1 MTENTEENKIE
12 NVEIQEIVQN
22 NPMENLIRSVTC
34 TVLPIVEDVMRESGP
49 ISSVKNK
56 CDRCG
61 AQISGEEPSELFIP
75 TGIKFVR
82 YYLCKACADRAIRQ

>member
-1 MTENTEENKIE
+1 MTEKAEENTIE
-12 NVEIQEIVQN
+12 NVEIQEIVQD
-22 NPMENLIRSVTC
+22 NPMENLIRSITC
-34 TVLPIVEDVMRESGP
+34 NVLPIVEGVMKESSP

-61 AQISGEEPSELFIP
+61 AQISGEEPSELFIF
-75 TGIKFVR
+75 TGIRFVR